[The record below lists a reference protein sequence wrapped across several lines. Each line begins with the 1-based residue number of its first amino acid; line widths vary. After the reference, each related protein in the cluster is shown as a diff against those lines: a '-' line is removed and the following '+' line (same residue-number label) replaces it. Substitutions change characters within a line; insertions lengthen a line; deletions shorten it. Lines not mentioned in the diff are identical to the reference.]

1 MNKCFKEMTL
11 NSKAFKPGLQM
22 EEPPLL
28 KAKSEHVDLSKPK
41 AIKVVDRKG
50 ELQSAIHEYSKCQ

>member
-1 MNKCFKEMTL
+1 MTL
-11 NSKAFKPGLQM
+11 NSKAFKPGFQI

-28 KAKSEHVDLSKPK
+28 KAKSEDVDLTKPK

-50 ELQSAIHEYSKCQ
+50 ELQ